1 MADNNAR
8 DQLIHLRRSTRRE
21 QRSSQVPGQSFAGK
35 LQAAAGKLVDSTA
48 QHVIGIKL
56 QLEGKAQKSRGDTK
70 KLVKDTRQAIFDLI
84 LLQSLAR
91 QCPG

>member
-35 LQAAAGKLVDSTA
+35 LQAAAGKLVGSTA
-48 QHVIGIKL
+48 HGKGIKL

-70 KLVKDTRQAIFDLI
+70 ELVKDTREAIFDRF
-84 LLQSLAR
+84 LLRSLAR